1 MIHAQPNGID
11 SDDKYTMAAYRIPKL
26 KMSIEKLTKDD
37 VLKVIKYPNLFTA
50 EESTFTQKFSEHF
63 SIQLKFLDLLN
74 CLILSLMSIIASPV
88 VHISSILLASWHP
101 LLPLL
106 KSNITPSITNYILFL
121 MTHLKI
127 KSRCFVNQIMW
138 IWTEFLLRC

>member
-50 EESTFTQKFSEHF
+50 EESTFTQKF
-63 SIQLKFLDLLN
+63 
-74 CLILSLMSIIASPV
+74 
-88 VHISSILLASWHP
+88 
-101 LLPLL
+101 
-106 KSNITPSITNYILFL
+106 
-121 MTHLKI
+121 I
-127 KSRCFVNQIMW
+127 KRETCFNG
-138 IWTEFLLRC
+138 